1 MADMTLIKKFADTLK
16 ETGRGTEPYD
26 TPAEVVRIE
35 GNTAWVHIPGGVDE
49 TPVQLTVNAEEGDI
63 VQVRVGGG
71 SAWITGNA
79 TAPPTDDKVAV
90 AAQATAEEALRA
102 AGYYVSS
109 DETGVMIADMKEG
122 GRETPSTAT
131 KKNIRIDEDSV
142 DVRDGQTVLTSF
154 GETSVIGKD
163 TGSRLVIDNNSLE
176 MVGPGTEG
184 SYAFIGDLRGSDG
197 RADISEGF
205 IGDGDETQ
213 FQVSFNVASVT
224 SVKINNTATTAYT
237 RSGRTF
243 TFNSAPAAAADIE
256 INYRTASANA
266 KAYTLG
272 RRGNGEIG
280 GMSVVENSDCIATA
294 HYSHAEGLA
303 TEARGKKSH
312 AEGEGTMAS
321 GEASHAEGFLGRA
334 GGKYSHVGG
343 YGGTAIGTGSF
354 AHGRAAQAVG
364 DYSAAF
370 GYFTEA
376 RGANQFVVGANNKP
390 DTANKYAFIVGNG
403 SNSKSNAFAVGWD
416 GSIEA
421 ALFRT
426 KDYTYTYSN
435 MAAGT
440 TILVTGTDLGVS
452 TPSGYTPIG
461 FVTCHS
467 GLRYVDV
474 IWQDATAT
482 GSSNVIV
489 LYNHSTS
496 VRSGTAKVTILYA
509 RTGIIS

>member
-1 MADMTLIKKFADTLK
+1 MADMKLVKQFAETLK
-16 ETGRGTEPYD
+16 EANKRTEPYD

-71 SAWITGNA
+71 TAWIVGNA
-79 TAPPTDDKVAV
+79 TAPPTDDKTAV

-102 AGYYVSS
+102 AGYYISS
-109 DETGVMIADMKEG
+109 DGTGVMIADMKEG

-142 DVRDGQTVLTSF
+142 DVRDGQTVLASF
-154 GETSVIGKD
+154 GETSVIGKE

-184 SYAFIGDLRGSDG
+184 SYVFIGDLRGSDG
-197 RADISEGF
+197 RADITEGF
-205 IGDGDETQ
+205 VGDGSTTE

-224 SVKINNTATTAYT
+224 SVTINGTATSAYT

-243 TFNSAPAAAADIE
+243 TFNTAPAATADIE

-272 RRGNGEIG
+272 KRGNGNIG
-280 GMSVVENSDCIATA
+280 GMSVAENSDNIASGT
-294 HYSHAEGLA
+294 YSHAEGLA
-303 TEARGKKSH
+303 T
-312 AEGEGTMAS
+312 MAS
-321 GEASHAEGFLGRA
+321 GKKAHSEGENTWAVGDASHSEGFGTRATGMYSHA
-334 GGKYSHVGG
+334 GGNGAQA
-343 YGGTAIGTGSF
+343 TGTGAF
-354 AHGRAAQAVG
+354 AHGRNATASGA
-364 DYSAAF
+364 YSAAF
-370 GYFTEA
+370 GRDTEA
-376 RGANQFVVGANNKP
+376 RGASQTVVGENNVP
-390 DTANKYAFIVGNG
+390 DTAGKYAFIVGNG
-403 SNSKSNAFAVGWD
+403 SGSQSNAFAVGWD

-421 ALFRT
+421 ALFKT
-426 KDYTYTYSN
+426 ATYTYSYSS
-435 MAAGT
+435 MAAGA
-440 TILVTGTDLGVS
+440 TILVTGSDLSVS
-452 TPSGYTPIG
+452 TPTGYAPIG

-482 GSSNVIV
+482 GSSNVII

-496 VRSGTAKVTILYA
+496 ARSGTATVTILYA
-509 RTGIIS
+509 RTGLIT